1 MNSLNAALTTIRRSP
16 YQALVSILMVSVTFF
31 VSYVFSFFVAGADQV
46 LSYFETQPQIIAFFE
61 LETPA
66 SSITALTEKM
76 ESQWFVDSVKVVDQ
90 EEALRIYQEDNKND
104 PLLLE
109 LVTADILPA
118 SIEVAATDLNSLV
131 LVKDELEAAPDI
143 EDVVYQEDIV
153 QTLSSWTQSVRL
165 IGIAAIITLAT
176 ISFLI
181 IMTLIAMKAAH
192 KRGTI
197 KIMRFIGA
205 TAWYIKFP
213 FIIEG
218 MIYGL
223 IGSLIGFG
231 STMASLMYASPWVT
245 EFLGDVSI
253 FPIPT
258 EFLVAQISIGTIAG
272 MLLGGFAGLV
282 AVQRLIKQ

>member
-1 MNSLNAALTTIRRSP
+1 
-16 YQALVSILMVSVTFF
+16 MVSVTFF

>member
-1 MNSLNAALTTIRRSP
+1 MNALNSALTTIRRSP

-31 VSYVFSFFVAGADQV
+31 VAYVFSFFVSGADQV

-61 LETPA
+61 LETPD
-66 SSITALTEKM
+66 SSITALSEKM
-76 ESQWFVDSVKVVDQ
+76 ESQWYVDSVKVVDQ

-118 SIEVAATDLNSLV
+118 SIEVAATDLDSLL
-131 LVKDELEAAPDI
+131 LVKEELEKAPDI

-153 QTLSSWTQSVRL
+153 ETLSSWTQSVRL

-181 IMTLIAMKAAH
+181 IMIVIAMKAAH

-205 TAWYIKFP
+205 TTGYIKFP
-213 FIIEG
+213 FVIEG
-218 MIYGL
+218 MMYGMV
-223 IGSLIGFG
+223 GSLIGFG
-231 STMASLMYASPWVT
+231 STMATLMYASPWIS
-245 EFLGDVSI
+245 EFLGDVSV

-258 EFLVAQISIGTIAG
+258 EFLAAQVGIGTLAG
-272 MLLGGFAGLV
+272 MFLGGFAGLV